1 MSGVFFRWNAAAAGA
16 AHTAADDIPIEELLA
31 ATGYG
36 MHVQAEEITQ
46 QRVAAVA
53 QSDGL

>member
-1 MSGVFFRWNAAAAGA
+1 MSGVFFPLDGGRRGA

-36 MHVQAEEITQ
+36 MHVQTEEITQ
-46 QRVAAVA
+46 QCVTAVA